1 MPLYPLYA
9 LLFTHTGLSD
19 AEISALFALWS
30 VVGVVGEVPTGAL
43 ADRFSRRSSLAVG
56 GVLQAAGYLLW
67 TTLPGFSAFAAGFVL
82 WGIGG
87 TLVSGAVEAW
97 LYDTL
102 AAADAESSFARL
114 YGQVNACEL
123 IAQVPSALAA
133 TLLLPLGGFDL
144 VGWASVATCLG
155 AALLAARLPEPPRHG
170 ADEPGDGLGYLATLK
185 AGVTEAVTTPGVRGA
200 VVVVALL
207 ASLDGIEEYFGV
219 LAEDWQVPLQWI
231 SLAVLGIPL
240 AGAAGAAVAGRL
252 APRALAPV
260 LLAGVL
266 IFAAAGLFAHPSGL
280 ALVALFYALYR
291 AVLVVGEAR
300 LQERIDGRA
309 RATVTSV
316 AGVGTDLAGLL
327 LYGSWAVAGL
337 PAALV
342 LAAVVALV
350 LPLGLGRARARRGP
364 DPIRPP
370 SATTT

>member
-231 SLAVLGIPL
+231 SSRCSASRSPVRPVRRSR
-240 AGAAGAAVAGRL
+240 AGWRPGRS
-252 APRALAPV
+252 RRCSSPV
-260 LLAGVL
+260 C
-266 IFAAAGLFAHPSGL
+266 
-280 ALVALFYALYR
+280 
-291 AVLVVGEAR
+291 
-300 LQERIDGRA
+300 
-309 RATVTSV
+309 
-316 AGVGTDLAGLL
+316 
-327 LYGSWAVAGL
+327 
-337 PAALV
+337 
-342 LAAVVALV
+342 
-350 LPLGLGRARARRGP
+350 
-364 DPIRPP
+364 
-370 SATTT
+370 